1 MKTLTL
7 VIALAATSLAGYSQN
22 NNQVAPPD
30 PIEQSHF
37 SLGVKG
43 GFGHSTIM
51 PYKNNTFCP
60 SWDAGITAVYSP
72 WQHWGI
78 EADLAWSEEGINYK
92 LRNPETN
99 THYTSQVYLDYIRI
113 PIKAVYF
120 FRSYDKDFRPKVQL
134 GPTLGFLANQVNSS
148 GAASFDLGANATL
161 GFNYRIARAVW
172 INVDATYYQG
182 FLDTYAHNTDTDLN
196 ANWRLDA
203 GVCVGF

>member
-7 VIALAATSLAGYSQN
+7 IIAFSALSLAGYSQN
-22 NNQVAPPD
+22 NNQVTPPD
-30 PIEQSHF
+30 PIEQSNF

-51 PYKNNTFCP
+51 PYKNTTFCP
-60 SWDAGITAVYSP
+60 SWDAGLTAVYSP
-72 WQHWGI
+72 WQHWGV
-78 EADLAWSEEGINYK
+78 EADVLWSEEGINFKYT
-92 LRNPETN
+92 NPETQ
-99 THYTSQVYLDYIRI
+99 THYTSQVYLDYIRV
-113 PIKAVYF
+113 PLKAVYF

-134 GPTLGFLANQVNSS
+134 GPTMGFLVNQVNSR
-148 GAASFDLGANATL
+148 GAASFDLGANATI

-182 FLDTYAHNTDTDLN
+182 FLDTYKHNTDTDLN
-196 ANWRLDA
+196 ANLRLDA